1 MRHKANAKNLL
12 EAKMDVSGKVS
23 PARMSTSGPILHVH
37 PLKAAFDKGF
47 ALCALVLFSPLMAL
61 IALAIKLDGW
71 LHPENR
77 GAVFHQEARVSQGRV
92 YVMHKFRVLKVPVME
107 KARQEI
113 GYDHVKPLERNPDN
127 MTRVGRYLQRFYLDE
142 LPQLF
147 NVLKGDMSVVGPR
160 PWPVETYNREV
171 AQGIYR
177 KQILRPGLTGLM
189 QAHKG
194 EAGRMGG
201 SRALD
206 ETYIE
211 VCRTL
216 NPWRLLAYDMRIIAE
231 TVKVIIKGEGL

>member
-1 MRHKANAKNLL
+1 
-12 EAKMDVSGKVS
+12 
-23 PARMSTSGPILHVH
+23 MSEEMIRIH

-47 ALCALVLFSPLMAL
+47 ALCALILLSPLMAL
-61 IALAIKLDGW
+61 IMLAIKLDGW

-77 GAVFHQEARVSQGRV
+77 GAIFHQETRVSQGRV
-92 YVMHKFRVLKVPVME
+92 FAMYKFRVLRVAVMG
-107 KARQEI
+107 KARREI
-113 GYDHVKPLERNPDN
+113 GYDHAKPLERSAEN

-160 PWPVETYNREV
+160 PWPVEMYNREI
-171 AQGIYR
+171 ARGIYR
-177 KQILRPGLTGLM
+177 KQILRPGLTGLV

-194 EAGRMGG
+194 EVGRLGG

-211 VCRTL
+211 ACTTL
-216 NPWRLLAYDMRIIAE
+216 NPWRLLAYDLGIITE
-231 TVKVIIKGEGL
+231 TVKVVVRGEGL

>member
-1 MRHKANAKNLL
+1 MN
-12 EAKMDVSGKVS
+12 VSERAS
-23 PARMSTSGPILHVH
+23 PARTSTSGPILRIH

-47 ALCALVLFSPLMAL
+47 ALCALVLFSPLIAL
-61 IALAIKLDGW
+61 IMLAIKLDGW
-71 LHPENR
+71 LHPEER
-77 GAVFHQEARVSQGRV
+77 GAIFHQEARVSQGRV
-92 YVMHKFRVLKVPVME
+92 FAMYKFRVLRVPVME

-113 GYDHVKPLERNPDN
+113 GYDHVKLLERNPEN

-160 PWPVETYNREV
+160 PWPVEMYDREI

-177 KQILRPGLTGLM
+177 KQMLRPGLTGLV
-189 QAHKG
+189 QAHKDEVG
-194 EAGRMGG
+194 AMGG

-211 VCRTL
+211 ACRTL
-216 NPWRLLAYDMRIIAE
+216 GPVRLLLFDLRVIADTFRILA
-231 TVKVIIKGEGL
+231 KGQGL

>member
-1 MRHKANAKNLL
+1 MIR
-12 EAKMDVSGKVS
+12 
-23 PARMSTSGPILHVH
+23 IH

-47 ALCALVLFSPLMAL
+47 ALCALVLFAPLVAL
-61 IALAIKLDGW
+61 IILAIKLDGW

-77 GAVFHQEARVSQGRV
+77 GAIFHQEARVSQGRV
-92 YVMHKFRVLKVPVME
+92 FAMYKFRVLRVPAME

-113 GYDHVKPLERNPDN
+113 GYDHVKLLERNPEN

-160 PWPVETYNREV
+160 PWPVEMYNREI

-177 KQILRPGLTGLM
+177 KQILRPGFTGQV

-194 EAGRMGG
+194 EVGRLGG

-206 ETYIE
+206 ETYIDA
-211 VCRTL
+211 CRTL
-216 NPWRLLAYDMRIIAE
+216 SPWRLLAYDLGIIVE
-231 TVKVIIKGEGL
+231 TVKVVVRGEGL